1 MKISLPLLRRR
12 PSLGAD
18 DADNA
23 ADTPL
28 ADGGGVHAGLGLGMR
43 PSPFPRPTNEDEGLG
58 TPWIPST
65 GDGGP
70 ALPPSATVLERSHG
84 VWVAESDRIVHQ
96 AAALLLD
103 YPDEELLA
111 QVPVIRDAVAH
122 EVTGAAAAHLLAL
135 ADHLTATPLAEVQQQ
150 YVETFDMRRRCCLHL
165 TYYAYGDTRR
175 RGMALLDLKQT
186 YQRCGAT
193 LREDELPDHL
203 CVVLEFSAAVP
214 AVGRTLLLDHRPG
227 LELLRLSLTD
237 RDSVY
242 RHGVE
247 AVCATLPTLVGRDLD
262 AVRTLI
268 ASGPPDEQVGMEAY
282 VSGGHMTGMR
292 S

>member
-1 MKISLPLLRRR
+1 MRISLPLLRRR
-12 PSLGAD
+12 PTDTGPAGGAGIGV
-18 DADNA
+18 ASPPPGFSSRE
-23 ADTPL
+23 DT
-28 ADGGGVHAGLGLGMR
+28 
-43 PSPFPRPTNEDEGLG
+43 EGLG
-58 TPWIPST
+58 APWIPST

-70 ALPPSATVLERSHG
+70 ALPPSATVIERSHG
-84 VWVAESDRIVHQ
+84 VRVPESDRVVHQ

-103 YPDEELLA
+103 YPDEDLLA
-111 QVPVIRDAVAH
+111 QVPIIRDAIRQ
-122 EVTGAAAAHLLAL
+122 GASGAPARHLLAL
-135 ADHLTATPLAEVQQQ
+135 LDHLTSVPLAEVQRQ

-203 CVVLEFSAAVP
+203 CVVLEFSAAYP
-214 AVGRTLLLDHRPG
+214 QVGRTLLLDHRPG
-227 LELLRLSLTD
+227 LELLRISLTD
-237 RDSVY
+237 RDSPY

-247 AVCATLPTLVGRDLD
+247 AVSATLPTLVGRDLD

-268 ASGPPDEQVGMEAY
+268 ASGPPDEQVGMEAF
-282 VSGGHMTGMR
+282 VSGGHATER
-292 S
+292 N

>member
-1 MKISLPLLRRR
+1 MRISLPLLRRR
-12 PSLGAD
+12 PTGPAGGAGVGI
-18 DADNA
+18 ASPPPGFSTREE
-23 ADTPL
+23 DT
-28 ADGGGVHAGLGLGMR
+28 D
-43 PSPFPRPTNEDEGLG
+43 GLG
-58 TPWIPST
+58 TPWIPSA

-84 VWVAESDRIVHQ
+84 VRVPESDRVVHQ
-96 AAALLLD
+96 AASLLLD

-111 QVPVIRDAVAH
+111 RLPVIRDAIH
-122 EVTGAAAAHLLAL
+122 EGASGAAARHLLAL
-135 ADHLTATPLAEVQQQ
+135 VEHLASAPLAEVQRQ

-203 CVVLEFSAAVP
+203 CVVLEFSAACP
-214 AVGRTLLLDHRPG
+214 QVGRTLLLDHRPG
-227 LELLRLSLTD
+227 LELLRISLTD
-237 RDSVY
+237 RESPY

-268 ASGPPDEQVGMEAY
+268 ASGPPDEQVGMEAF
-282 VSGGHMTGMR
+282 VSGGHATER
-292 S
+292 N